1 MSTTPHLT
9 PVTVLTGFLGS
20 GKTTLLNRIL
30 TEKTDRKY
38 AVIINEFGLEG
49 IDDKLITAQV
59 DEEVF
64 EMNNGCICCTVRG
77 DLIRIL
83 SALMRRRDKFDAIL
97 LETTG
102 LADPAPVAQTFFA
115 DPDVK
120 ASTELDS
127 ILTMVDAAHIIEQL
141 KNSPEA
147 TDQIAFADTII
158 INKIDAVLQPE
169 REAAVAAVKA
179 INPMATILFGERGNL
194 TNAEGTSVDLDYV
207 LTRHAFSLQHVL
219 GVDPQFLANAA
230 EGHHHHH
237 TDDISSI
244 SLTTPTP
251 LDSDKFDDWMSNLL
265 ATQGQKILRTKG
277 ILNIDNEPKR
287 FVFQAVHMMSD
298 GEFTTEWNETE
309 KRTSTLVLIGKGL
322 DKAALKAQFLACT
335 AS

>member
-1 MSTTPHLT
+1 MASTSNAI

-30 TEKTDRKY
+30 SEKSDTKY
-38 AVIINEFGLEG
+38 AVIINEYGLEG

-83 SALMRRRDKFDAIL
+83 AALMKRRDKFDAIL

-120 ASTELDS
+120 ANTELDS
-127 ILTMVDAAHIIEQL
+127 ILTMVDAAHILGQL

-147 TDQIAFADTII
+147 RDQIAFADTII
-158 INKIDAVLQPE
+158 INKIDAVLKAQQE
-169 REAAVAAVKA
+169 EAEAAIRA
-179 INPMATILFGERGNL
+179 INPFATILYGTRGQL
-194 TNAEGTSVDLDYV
+194 SDKDGNAVDLDTI

-219 GVDPQFLANAA
+219 GVDPEFLTNAE

-237 TDDISSI
+237 DADVSSI
-244 SLTTPTP
+244 SLK
-251 LDSDKFDDWMSNLL
+251 SDKPIDGTKFDDWMSTLL
-265 ATQGQKILRTKG
+265 ATQGQNILRTKG
-277 ILNIDNEPKR
+277 ILNIENEPKK

-298 GEFTTEWNETE
+298 GEFTSDWQEGE
-309 KRTSTLVLIGKGL
+309 KRASTLVLIGRGL
-322 DKAALKAQFLACT
+322 NKAQLKEQFLACVL
-335 AS
+335 

>member
-1 MSTTPHLT
+1 MTTTPSLT

-30 TEKTDRKY
+30 TEKSDKKY
-38 AVIINEFGLEG
+38 AVIINEYGLEG

-83 SALMRRRDKFDAIL
+83 AALMRRRDKFDAIL

-115 DPDVK
+115 DEDVK

-127 ILTMVDAAHIIEQL
+127 ILTMVDAAHIASQL
-141 KNSPEA
+141 ATAPEA
-147 TDQIAFADTII
+147 REQIAFADTIV

-169 REAAVAAVKA
+169 REAALAAVRA
-179 INPMATILFGERGNL
+179 INPFATIIYGDHGKLLDADGKD
-194 TNAEGTSVDLDYV
+194 VPLDYV

-219 GVDPQFLANAA
+219 GVDPEFLANAA

-237 TDDISSI
+237 AEDITSI
-244 SLTTPTP
+244 SLTTTAAIN
-251 LDSDKFDDWMSNLL
+251 SEKFDDWMSGLL
-265 ATQGQKILRTKG
+265 AAQGQNILRTKG
-277 ILNIDNEPKR
+277 ILNIDGEPKR
-287 FVFQAVHMMSD
+287 FIFQAVHMMSD
-298 GEFTTEWNETE
+298 GEFTTEWNDGEQR
-309 KRTSTLVLIGKGL
+309 KSTLVLIGRNLNKPEL
-322 DKAALKAQFLACT
+322 KAAFNACT
-335 AS
+335 IA